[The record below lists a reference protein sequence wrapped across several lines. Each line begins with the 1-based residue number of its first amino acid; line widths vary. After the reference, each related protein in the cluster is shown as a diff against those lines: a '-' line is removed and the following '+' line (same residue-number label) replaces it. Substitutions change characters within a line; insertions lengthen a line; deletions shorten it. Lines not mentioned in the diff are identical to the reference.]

1 MLSQIKEFENSKI
14 IRTRDNQLLDQCEI
28 VVDVGNTFD
37 SKNLRFDHHQN
48 SFEDTFT
55 TLRPDLGEMGNI
67 R

>member
-14 IRTRDNQLLDQCEI
+14 LRSRDNQLLDQCEI

-37 SKNLRFDHHQN
+37 AKNLRFDHHQKT
-48 SFEDTFT
+48 FLDTMT
-55 TLRPDLGEMGNI
+55 TLRPDLGDMGNI